1 MRTSI
6 RMARPLAFFVAL
18 IGLLAAIAVISVRA
32 GDEPQPAPAAE
43 AAVDL
48 IAYADTSGRIDIV
61 DPEGLQDIT
70 VSEDPGFFTWPV
82 WSPDAS
88 SLVFSGSSPGS
99 AGLPVLEMREYDLDT
114 RATTRIYT
122 NEPGMGPILNS
133 MPHYP
138 LWSPDSSILSI
149 MASQSQGLTLLLA
162 QPALGT
168 PHDTVIRNSPLYA
181 GWSSDSSRLLVHAGA
196 EAYVVNVHEGTAAE
210 PIGMGSMAY
219 RAPAWRA
226 GSNQVALVSLDA
238 QGRQELTVL
247 DVVSGDSR
255 VVQPVAATAAFSW
268 SPDGKWLAVGETS
281 SPRSSTYNGV
291 RLGSWDGSRSVVP
304 IRVPIVA
311 FFWSPNSQFI
321 AYVTPPDAR
330 GVFEWRVHEIASR
343 TNWPVAEFVPSN
355 EQVTMFLFFDQ
366 FAKSHAVWSPQS
378 DAIVFAGVLMTE
390 GVSASYRSQTPTKIL
405 VADAMGRSTARIVG
419 SGILAVW
426 SPR

>member
-1 MRTSI
+1 MRPSI
-6 RMARPLAFFVAL
+6 RIAMPLTFLLAL
-18 IGLLAAIAVISVRA
+18 VGLLAAIVVISTRA
-32 GDEPQPAPAAE
+32 GDEPQPAPAPE

-48 IAYADTSGRIDIV
+48 IAYADPAGRIHVI
-61 DPEGLQDIT
+61 DPEGLHDTT
-70 VSEDPGFFTWPV
+70 VSEESGFFTWPV

-88 SLVFSGSSPGS
+88 SLAFSGISAGS
-99 AGLPVLEMREYDLDT
+99 AGPPVLEMHGYDLDT
-114 RATTRIYT
+114 GTTTRIYV
-122 NEPGMGPILNS
+122 NAPGMGPILNS

-162 QPALGT
+162 EPGLGT

-226 GSNQVALVSLDA
+226 GSDQVALVSLDA
-238 QGRQELTVL
+238 QGQQELTVL

-255 VVQPVAATAAFSW
+255 VVQPVEATAAFSW

-281 SPRSSTYNGV
+281 SPRSVTYNGV
-291 RLGSWDGSRSVVP
+291 RLVSWDGSRSVDP

-343 TNWPVAEFVPSN
+343 TNWPIAEFVPSS

-366 FAKSHAVWSPQS
+366 FSKSHAVWSPQS
-378 DAIVFAGVLMTE
+378 DAIVFAGVLESE

-405 VADAMGRSTARIVG
+405 VADAMGRATARIVG